1 MRIDDCARGFGV
13 CSPVQGS
20 PRLRVAPQDE
30 CVRRVERQHLS
41 AEIEGGGAALG
52 KSNGAQPVLEMDL
65 GTTLDKICQ
74 AGSMKAADRPWRAT
88 KGRQA
93 RPPLARVSRTTAA
106 ASLR

>member
-1 MRIDDCARGFGV
+1 VFAARYKA
-13 CSPVQGS
+13 
-20 PRLRVAPQDE
+20 LRGCGWHRKDE

-74 AGSMKAADRPWRAT
+74 GRIDEGR
-88 KGRQA
+88 RQA
-93 RPPLARVSRTTAA
+93 LAGNQRTAGA
-106 ASLR
+106 PSLGEGFPHHGGGKLR